1 MNLSSKTTKLLISI
15 LILGTLFSISLI
27 FKNNL
32 SSYAYSKENK
42 FVEEVLTE
50 EEIATEEEMDT
61 ASTNSSVETFEVN
74 GHIITLRG
82 SARPDENQ
90 LSAKDCAKIAIEN
103 MEKENP
109 KKLDNCKIDMFYID
123 FFEFWHVLFEYSI
136 DEKYEVLISGDDL
149 KGEDVTILKN
159 K

>member
-1 MNLSSKTTKLLISI
+1 MNLSSKKAKLLIGI
-15 LILGTLFSISLI
+15 LILGTLFSIGLI
-27 FKNNL
+27 LKNNL
-32 SSYAYSKENK
+32 INYDYSKENK
-42 FVEEVLTE
+42 FEKEILNE
-50 EEIATEEEMDT
+50 EEIFTEEEMDT
-61 ASTNSSVETFEVN
+61 SSTNSSVETLEVN
-74 GHIITLRG
+74 GHIITLTG

-90 LSAKDCAKIAIEN
+90 ISAKDCAKIAIEN

-109 KKLDNCKIDMFYID
+109 KKLDNCKIDMVYID

-136 DEKYEVLISGDDL
+136 GEKYEVLIGGDDF